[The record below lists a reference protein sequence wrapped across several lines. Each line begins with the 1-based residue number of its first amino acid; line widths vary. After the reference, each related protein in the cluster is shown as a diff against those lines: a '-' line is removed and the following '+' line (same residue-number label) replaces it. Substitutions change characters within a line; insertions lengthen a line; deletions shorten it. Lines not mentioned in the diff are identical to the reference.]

1 MNFRG
6 IKAVYFHEMDRMKR
20 TLFQSL
26 FSPVLS
32 TLLYFLVFG
41 FVLGSRVGKI
51 DGVSYASFIVPGI
64 LTLSLLNQSVAN
76 ASFGFYFPK
85 LRGTL
90 YELLAAPLSFFE
102 LAISFIA
109 AAVTKSVIIA
119 FMILLTVFLFSP
131 IKISQPFILIFFI
144 VWVSTIFSL
153 LGFIIGLWSESFE
166 HMQLIP
172 IFVITPLT
180 FLGGSFY
187 SINMLPPLWKNISLF
202 NPVVHIN
209 SALRWSFYMQPDIP
223 LTYSLLSGILM
234 TTLFTLVIYIIFS
247 KTNKIKD

>member
-6 IKAVYFHEMDRMKR
+6 MKAVYFHEMDRMRR

-32 TLLYFLVFG
+32 TFLYFIVFG
-41 FVLGSRVGKI
+41 SVLGSKVGEV

-64 LTLSLLNQSVAN
+64 LTLSLLTQSVSN

-90 YELLAAPLSFFE
+90 YELLAAPMSFFE
-102 LAISFIA
+102 LAISFIG
-109 AAVTKSVIIA
+109 AAVTKSLIIA
-119 FMILLTVFLFSP
+119 LMILLTVFLFSP
-131 IKISQPFILIFFI
+131 MNISHPFLLVFFI
-144 VWVSTIFSL
+144 IWVAIIFSL
-153 LGFIIGLWSESFE
+153 LGFMIGLWSESFE

-209 SALRWSFYMQPDIP
+209 SAFRWSFYTHSDVP
-223 LTYSLLSGILM
+223 LSYSLLSGIFM
-234 TTLFTLVIYIIFS
+234 TIFFTLVIYTIFT
-247 KTNKIKD
+247 KTNKIRE